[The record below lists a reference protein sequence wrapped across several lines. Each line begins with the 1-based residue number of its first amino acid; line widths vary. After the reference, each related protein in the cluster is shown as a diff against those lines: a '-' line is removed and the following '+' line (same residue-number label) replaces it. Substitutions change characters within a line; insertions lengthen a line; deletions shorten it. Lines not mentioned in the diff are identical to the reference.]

1 MLAKK
6 SFTKLVPMMV
16 SPVTTPLYSLMV
28 RPSMVGVVERI
39 ILQCIGFCPLSYGI
53 KRKRASFSARKLGGY
68 KFTSY
73 LCIRK
78 HKVNDMPEILRLFGL
93 KFYIYTRDHQP
104 PHIHVA
110 SQDGMAKFSISEEI
124 ELLDNAGMKSKDL
137 KLAESIIEDN
147 KENILKEWIKIH
159 GK

>member
-1 MLAKK
+1 
-6 SFTKLVPMMV
+6 
-16 SPVTTPLYSLMV
+16 
-28 RPSMVGVVERI
+28 
-39 ILQCIGFCPLSYGI
+39 
-53 KRKRASFSARKLGGY
+53 
-68 KFTSY
+68 
-73 LCIRK
+73 
-78 HKVNDMPEILRLFGL
+78 MPEILRLFGL

-124 ELLDNAGMKSKDL
+124 VLIDNAGMKSKDL